1 MLITSEKESHDW
13 DLISIS
19 YEREGAWNIQSS
31 GKAPNWI
38 SSCPRKT
45 SCRMTLETSCG
56 FARLPDLWDCQC
68 GTRRAEGCIYFC
80 LVQRLQCIIKSSLQ
94 YIFGHGTAITRT
106 ILPKNRAVTLDRI
119 SVFRIYLPGMKYNWF
134 RKQLYGVLGCSA
146 RTSIP
151 FGRGPGDSSQR
162 EGR

>member
-1 MLITSEKESHDW
+1 MNAKG
-13 DLISIS
+13 
-19 YEREGAWNIQSS
+19 RG
-31 GKAPNWI
+31 I
-38 SSCPRKT
+38 SSLLGKPRT
-45 SCRMTLETSCG
+45 EYHHVHGRRPVEWLLRRHVGSPDYQICETVSVG
-56 FARLPDLWDCQC
+56 PE
-68 GTRRAEGCIYFC
+68 GPKGCIYFC